1 MDRSRNAR
9 SANRQ
14 TTAAFS
20 FPPPRWQWR
29 APLRAPARRSGA
41 AAARFR
47 LADDSSGNAVGE
59 SAGRRDRKLAA
70 RPERRAGAARAREK
84 KLLRTREERMLWLQV
99 LSAREVPRN

>member
-1 MDRSRNAR
+1 MDRWRNAR

-29 APLRAPARRSGA
+29 APLRVPARRSGA

-47 LADDSSGNAVGE
+47 PADDSSGNAAGE

-70 RPERRAGAARAREK
+70 RTQRRASAARARERK
-84 KLLRTREERMLWLQV
+84 FQRTREERVLWLQV